1 MSKKPALFD
10 PRIKPLLEHL
20 GYSSLYPPQEQ
31 ALSKGLLEGRNLL
44 VTTPTASGK
53 TMVAL
58 IAAINIIKKGLKVV
72 YLTPLRAL
80 TTEKF
85 QDFRILEELD
95 LFERKIRVKVASSD
109 YSSAGRELA
118 QADVIVLTNEKM
130 DSLIRHRSEWIH
142 EVGLFVADEVHLIGE
157 RDRGPTLEMMLTK
170 IRKMYS
176 LAQILALSATIENS
190 TEIARWLGCELI
202 ESNWRPT
209 KLIEGVYEK
218 GSLHLNY
225 GKESRVQKSSSN
237 AGTSIAAIDVAM
249 ECIED
254 GGQAMIFAETR
265 KRTIS
270 LAQKAAPA
278 VYNKLDNLAGKLAA
292 EAAAEIS
299 EKGED
304 TELTRVLS
312 DLVSK
317 GVGFHHAGLG
327 ALTRNLIEKS
337 FKAGV
342 IKLLTTTPTL
352 AAGVNLPARRVI
364 LSSVF
369 RYDAEYGGNMP
380 ISVLEY
386 KQICGRAGRPSY
398 DTFGEAIIIADAR
411 VNAEEIYDHYILGI
425 PEPICSQ
432 LTSDRS
438 FRIHLLSTISTL
450 PGIKKSEIYD
460 LFGSTLLAQSKSM
473 SSITIRLDSTISYL
487 EKESLVKSKN
497 DRYISTEF
505 GKQISLLYIDPL
517 TGVEFRDTIGSI
529 ENKIRGG
536 KKPIM
541 GRVDVNGREREDSID
556 IDHKNSNFYYYDTD
570 HSNKNN
576 KNINHTLGFLHLIT
590 ESPDFYPK
598 YALRKR
604 DIEEFCNEIEQH
616 RNEQI
621 QPINEYE
628 CSRSFWALHK
638 WINESTDKILS
649 DKIGVEPGDM
659 HRIVEVAEWLAYSLY
674 EVAKIM
680 RRSDLLA
687 EIHMLRLRIKYG
699 VKEELLA
706 LVRLKGIGRVRA
718 RSLYRAGFT
727 GLINIANASEE
738 QLSAVSNI
746 GPIIAKT
753 VKEQLKN
760 KYKNGISD

>member
-1 MSKKPALFD
+1 MNKKPALVD
-10 PRIKPLLEHL
+10 PRIRPLLEHF
-20 GYSSLYPPQEQ
+20 GYLSLYPPQEQ
-31 ALSKGLLEGRNLL
+31 ALSKGLLDGRNLL
-44 VTTPTASGK
+44 ITTPTASGK
-53 TMVAL
+53 TMIAL
-58 IAAINIIKKGLKVV
+58 IAAMNILKKGLKVV

-85 QDFRILEELD
+85 QDFRIFEELD
-95 LFERKIRVKVASSD
+95 LFEREIKVKVASSD

-157 RDRGPTLEMMLTK
+157 RERGPTLEMMLTK

-176 LAQILALSATIENS
+176 QAQVLALSATIENS
-190 TEIARWLGCELI
+190 SEIARWLDCELI
-202 ESNWRPT
+202 DSNWRPT
-209 KLIEGVYEK
+209 RLVEGVYEH
-218 GSLHLNY
+218 GSLRLNDAD
-225 GKESRVQKSSSN
+225 KVSKKLSSSAWN
-237 AGTSIAAIDVAM
+237 TSTAAIDVAM

-254 GGQAMIFAETR
+254 GGQAMIFGETR

-270 LAQKAAPA
+270 LAQKAAQV
-278 VYNKLDNLAGKLAA
+278 VYKKLDTIARKSAA
-292 EAAAEIS
+292 NVALEIL

-304 TELTRVLS
+304 IAITRILS

-327 ALTRNLIEKS
+327 VLTRNLVEKS

-364 LSSVF
+364 LASVF
-369 RYDAEYGGNMP
+369 RYDSEYGGNMP

-411 VNAEEIYDHYILGI
+411 VNAEEIYDHYILGT

-432 LTSDRS
+432 LTNDRS
-438 FRIHLLSTISTL
+438 IRIHVLSTISTL

-460 LFGSTLLAQSKSM
+460 LFGSTLLAQSKSKASIM
-473 SSITIRLDSTISYL
+473 SRLDSAISYL
-487 EKESLVKSKN
+487 ERQSLTKSRN
-497 DRYISTEF
+497 NRYISTEF
-505 GKQISLLYIDPL
+505 GKQISLLYIDPS
-517 TGVEFRDTIGSI
+517 TGVEFRNAVESI
-529 ENKIRGG
+529 ENKIRGDKRTAIVG
-536 KKPIM
+536 S
-541 GRVDVNGREREDSID
+541 GDSSEHESAFSAHD
-556 IDHKNSNFYYYDTD
+556 CHKDSEYSDRDNND
-570 HSNKNN
+570 KNN
-576 KNINHTLGFLHLIT
+576 CSHTLGFLHLIT
-590 ESPDFYPK
+590 DSPDFYPK
-598 YALRKR
+598 FALRKK
-604 DIEEFCNEIEQH
+604 DIEEFCSDIEQH

-621 QPINEYE
+621 RPINEYE

-638 WINESTDKILS
+638 WINESTDKVLS
-649 DKIGVEPGDM
+649 DMIGIEPGDM
-659 HRIVEVAEWLAYSLY
+659 HRIVEVAEWLTYSLY

-680 RRSDLLA
+680 RRSDLLI
-687 EIHMLRLRIKYG
+687 EIHRLRLRIKYG

-706 LVRLKGIGRVRA
+706 LIRLKGIGRVRA
-718 RSLYRAGFT
+718 RSLYEAGFT
-727 GLINIANASEE
+727 DLSKIANASEAH
-738 QLSAVSNI
+738 LSVVSNI
-746 GPIIAKT
+746 GPTIAKT
-753 VKEQLKN
+753 IKEQMQNKN
-760 KYKNGISD
+760 

>member
-1 MSKKPALFD
+1 MNKKPALVD
-10 PRIKPLLEHL
+10 PRIRPLFEHL
-20 GYSSLYPPQEQ
+20 GYLSLYPPQEQ
-31 ALSKGLLEGRNLL
+31 ALSKGLLDGKNLL
-44 VTTPTASGK
+44 ITTPTASGK
-53 TMVAL
+53 TMIAL
-58 IAAINIIKKGLKVV
+58 IAAMNILKKGLKVV

-85 QDFRILEELD
+85 QDFRIFEELD
-95 LFERKIRVKVASSD
+95 LFEREIKVKVASSD

-157 RDRGPTLEMMLTK
+157 RERGPTLEMMLTK

-176 LAQILALSATIENS
+176 QAQVLALSATIENS
-190 TEIARWLGCELI
+190 SEIARWLDCELI
-202 ESNWRPT
+202 DSNWRPT
-209 KLIEGVYEK
+209 RLVEGVYEH
-218 GSLHLNY
+218 GSLRLNDAD
-225 GKESRVQKSSSN
+225 KVSKKLSSSAWN
-237 AGTSIAAIDVAM
+237 TSTAAIDVAM

-254 GGQAMIFAETR
+254 GGQAMIFGETR

-270 LAQKAAPA
+270 LAQKAAQV
-278 VYNKLDNLAGKLAA
+278 VYKKLDTIARKSAA
-292 EAAAEIS
+292 NVALEIL

-304 TELTRVLS
+304 IAITRILS

-327 ALTRNLIEKS
+327 VLTRNLVEKS

-364 LSSVF
+364 LASVF
-369 RYDAEYGGNMP
+369 RYDSEYGGNMP

-411 VNAEEIYDHYILGI
+411 VNAEEIYDHYILGT

-432 LTSDRS
+432 LTNDRS
-438 FRIHLLSTISTL
+438 IRIHVLSTISTL

-460 LFGSTLLAQSKSM
+460 LFGSTLLAQSKSKASIM
-473 SSITIRLDSTISYL
+473 SRLDSAISYL
-487 EKESLVKSKN
+487 ERQSLIKSRN
-497 DRYISTEF
+497 NRYISTEF
-505 GKQISLLYIDPL
+505 GKQISLLYIDPS
-517 TGVEFRDTIGSI
+517 TGVEFRNAVESI
-529 ENKIRGG
+529 ENKIRGDKRTAIVG
-536 KKPIM
+536 IS
-541 GRVDVNGREREDSID
+541 DSSEHESAFSAHD
-556 IDHKNSNFYYYDTD
+556 CHKDSEYSDRDNND
-570 HSNKNN
+570 KNN
-576 KNINHTLGFLHLIT
+576 CSHTLGFLHLIT
-590 ESPDFYPK
+590 DSPDFYPK
-598 YALRKR
+598 FALRKK
-604 DIEEFCNEIEQH
+604 DIEEFCSDIEQH

-621 QPINEYE
+621 RPINEYE

-638 WINESTDKILS
+638 WINESTDKVLS
-649 DKIGVEPGDM
+649 DMIGIEPGDM
-659 HRIVEVAEWLAYSLY
+659 HRIVEVAEWLTYSLY

-680 RRSDLLA
+680 RRSDLLI
-687 EIHMLRLRIKYG
+687 EIHRLRLRIKYG

-706 LVRLKGIGRVRA
+706 LIRLKGIGRVRA
-718 RSLYRAGFT
+718 RSLYEAGFT
-727 GLINIANASEE
+727 DLSKIANASEAH
-738 QLSAVSNI
+738 LSVVSNI
-746 GPIIAKT
+746 GPTIAKT
-753 VKEQLKN
+753 IKEQMQNKN
-760 KYKNGISD
+760 

>member
-1 MSKKPALFD
+1 MNKKPALVD
-10 PRIKPLLEHL
+10 PRIKPLLEHFRYL
-20 GYSSLYPPQEQ
+20 SLYPPQEQ
-31 ALSKGLLEGRNLL
+31 ALSKGLLDGRNLL
-44 VTTPTASGK
+44 ITTPTASGK
-53 TMVAL
+53 TMIAL
-58 IAAINIIKKGLKVV
+58 IAAMNILKKGLKVV

-85 QDFRILEELD
+85 QDFRIFEELD
-95 LFERKIRVKVASSD
+95 LFEREIKVKVASSD

-157 RDRGPTLEMMLTK
+157 RERGPTLEMMLTK

-176 LAQILALSATIENS
+176 QAQVLALSATIENS
-190 TEIARWLGCELI
+190 SEIARWLDCELI
-202 ESNWRPT
+202 DSNWRPT
-209 KLIEGVYEK
+209 RLVEGVYEH
-218 GSLHLNY
+218 GSLRLNDAD
-225 GKESRVQKSSSN
+225 KVSKKLSSSAWN
-237 AGTSIAAIDVAM
+237 TSTAAIDVAM

-254 GGQAMIFAETR
+254 GGQAMIFGETR

-270 LAQKAAPA
+270 LAQKAAQV
-278 VYNKLDNLAGKLAA
+278 VYKKLDTIARKSAA
-292 EAAAEIS
+292 NVALEIL

-304 TELTRVLS
+304 IAITRILS

-327 ALTRNLIEKS
+327 VLTRNLVEKS

-364 LSSVF
+364 LASVF
-369 RYDAEYGGNMP
+369 RYDSEYGGNMP

-411 VNAEEIYDHYILGI
+411 VNAEEIYDHYILGT

-432 LTSDRS
+432 LTNDRS
-438 FRIHLLSTISTL
+438 IRIHVLSTISTL

-460 LFGSTLLAQSKSM
+460 LFGSTLLAQSKSKASIM
-473 SSITIRLDSTISYL
+473 SRLDSAISYL
-487 EKESLVKSKN
+487 ERQSLTKSRN
-497 DRYISTEF
+497 NRYISTEF
-505 GKQISLLYIDPL
+505 GKQISLLYIDPS
-517 TGVEFRDTIGSI
+517 TGVEFRNAVESI
-529 ENKIRGG
+529 ENKIRGDKRTAIVG
-536 KKPIM
+536 IS
-541 GRVDVNGREREDSID
+541 DSSEHESAFSAHD
-556 IDHKNSNFYYYDTD
+556 CHKDSEYSDRDNND
-570 HSNKNN
+570 KNN
-576 KNINHTLGFLHLIT
+576 CSHTLGFLHLIT
-590 ESPDFYPK
+590 DSPDFYPK
-598 YALRKR
+598 FALRKK
-604 DIEEFCNEIEQH
+604 DIEEFCSDIEQH

-621 QPINEYE
+621 RPINEYE

-638 WINESTDKILS
+638 WINESTDKVLS
-649 DKIGVEPGDM
+649 DMIGIEPGDM
-659 HRIVEVAEWLAYSLY
+659 HRIVEVAEWLTYSLY

-680 RRSDLLA
+680 RRSDLLI
-687 EIHMLRLRIKYG
+687 EIHRLRLRIKYG

-706 LVRLKGIGRVRA
+706 LIRLKGIGRVRA
-718 RSLYRAGFT
+718 RSLYEAGFT
-727 GLINIANASEE
+727 DLSKIANASEAH
-738 QLSAVSNI
+738 LSAVSNI
-746 GPIIAKT
+746 GPTIAKT
-753 VKEQLKN
+753 IKEQMQNKN
-760 KYKNGISD
+760 

>member
-1 MSKKPALFD
+1 M
-10 PRIKPLLEHL
+10 I
-20 GYSSLYPPQEQ
+20 
-31 ALSKGLLEGRNLL
+31 
-44 VTTPTASGK
+44 
-53 TMVAL
+53 AL
-58 IAAINIIKKGLKVV
+58 IAAMNILKKGLKVV

-85 QDFRILEELD
+85 QDFRIFEELG
-95 LFERKIRVKVASSD
+95 LFEREIKVKVASSD

-157 RDRGPTLEMMLTK
+157 RERGPTLEMMLTK

-176 LAQILALSATIENS
+176 QAQVLALSATIENS
-190 TEIARWLGCELI
+190 SEIARWLDCELI
-202 ESNWRPT
+202 DSNWRPT
-209 KLIEGVYEK
+209 RLVEGVYEH
-218 GSLHLNY
+218 GSLRLNDAD
-225 GKESRVQKSSSN
+225 KVSKKLSSSAWN
-237 AGTSIAAIDVAM
+237 TSTAAIDVAM

-254 GGQAMIFAETR
+254 GGQAMIFGETR

-270 LAQKAAPA
+270 LAQKAAQV
-278 VYNKLDNLAGKLAA
+278 VYKKLDTIARKSAA
-292 EAAAEIS
+292 NVALEIL

-304 TELTRVLS
+304 IAITRILS

-327 ALTRNLIEKS
+327 VLTRNLVEKS

-364 LSSVF
+364 LASVF
-369 RYDAEYGGNMP
+369 RYDSEYGGNMP

-411 VNAEEIYDHYILGI
+411 VNAEEIYDHYILGT

-432 LTSDRS
+432 LTNDRS
-438 FRIHLLSTISTL
+438 IRIHVLSTISTL

-460 LFGSTLLAQSKSM
+460 LFGSTLLAQSKSKASIM
-473 SSITIRLDSTISYL
+473 SRLDSAISYL
-487 EKESLVKSKN
+487 ERQSLTKSRN
-497 DRYISTEF
+497 NRYISTEF
-505 GKQISLLYIDPL
+505 GKQISLLYIDPS
-517 TGVEFRDTIGSI
+517 TGVEFRNAVESI
-529 ENKIRGG
+529 ENKIRGDKRTAIVG
-536 KKPIM
+536 IS
-541 GRVDVNGREREDSID
+541 DSSEHESAFSAHD
-556 IDHKNSNFYYYDTD
+556 CHKDSEYSDGDSND
-570 HSNKNN
+570 KNN
-576 KNINHTLGFLHLIT
+576 CSHTLGFLHLIT
-590 ESPDFYPK
+590 DSPDFYPK
-598 YALRKR
+598 FALRKK
-604 DIEEFCNEIEQH
+604 DIEEFCSDIEQH

-621 QPINEYE
+621 RPINEYE

-638 WINESTDKILS
+638 WINESTDKVLS
-649 DKIGVEPGDM
+649 DMIGIEPGDM
-659 HRIVEVAEWLAYSLY
+659 HRIVEVAEWLTYSLY

-680 RRSDLLA
+680 RRSDLLI
-687 EIHMLRLRIKYG
+687 EIHRLRLRIKYG

-706 LVRLKGIGRVRA
+706 LIRLKGIGRVRA
-718 RSLYRAGFT
+718 RSLYEAGFT
-727 GLINIANASEE
+727 DLSKIANASEAH
-738 QLSAVSNI
+738 LSVVSNI
-746 GPIIAKT
+746 GPTIAKT
-753 VKEQLKN
+753 IKEQMQNKN
-760 KYKNGISD
+760 

>member
-1 MSKKPALFD
+1 MSKKPRLLD

-31 ALSKGLLEGRNLL
+31 ALSKGLLDGRNLL

-53 TMVAL
+53 TLVAL
-58 IAAINIIKKGLKVV
+58 IAAMNIIMKGLRVV

-85 QDFRILEELD
+85 QDFRILEELE
-95 LFERKIRVKVASSD
+95 LFDRRIKVKVASSD

-130 DSLIRHRSEWIH
+130 DSLIRHRCEWIH
-142 EVGLFVADEVHLIGE
+142 EVGLFVADEVHLLGE

-176 LAQILALSATIENS
+176 QAQVLALSATIENS
-190 TEIARWLGCELI
+190 NEIARWLGCELI

-209 KLIEGVYEK
+209 KLIEGVYEH
-218 GSLHLNY
+218 GSLLLND
-225 GKESRVQKSSSN
+225 GKESRSKKITPS
-237 AGTSIAAIDVAM
+237 AGTPSTAAVDVAV
-249 ECIED
+249 ECIEN
-254 GGQAMIFAETR
+254 GGQAMIFGETR
-265 KRTIS
+265 KRAIS
-270 LAQKAAPA
+270 LAQKAAPII
-278 VYNKLDNLAGKLAA
+278 YNKLDKLERKSAA
-292 EAAAEIS
+292 KVALQIS

-304 TELTRVLS
+304 TEITRNLS
-312 DLVSK
+312 ELVSK

-327 ALTRNLIEKS
+327 VLARNLVEMS
-337 FKAGV
+337 FKTGV
-342 IKLLTTTPTL
+342 IKLLTATPTL

-364 LSSVF
+364 LASIF

-398 DTFGEAIIIADAR
+398 DTFGEAIIIADVR
-411 VNAEEIYDHYILGI
+411 TNAEEIYNHYILGT

-432 LTSDRS
+432 LTNDRS
-438 FRIHLLSTISTL
+438 VRIHLLSTISTL

-460 LFGSTLLAQSKSM
+460 LFGSTLLALNKGKASITFGLDSAIAYLERESCIKSKS
-473 SSITIRLDSTISYL
+473 
-487 EKESLVKSKN
+487 N
-497 DRYISTEF
+497 RYISTEF

-517 TGVEFRDTIGSI
+517 TGVQFRNAIESV
-529 ENKIRGG
+529 ENKIRGD
-536 KKPIM
+536 KKSFASI
-541 GRVDVNGREREDSID
+541 GEYDAGEGNDSI
-556 IDHKNSNFYYYDTD
+556 HTFQKNRNFYD
-570 HSNKNN
+570 SNDN
-576 KNINHTLGFLHLIT
+576 KYNHNHTLGFLHLIS

-598 YALRKR
+598 FVLRKR
-604 DIEEFCNEIEQH
+604 DIEEFCSDIEEH
-616 RNEQI
+616 RSELI
-621 QPINEYE
+621 YPINEFE
-628 CSRSFWALHK
+628 CSRSLWALYK

-659 HRIVEVAEWLAYSLY
+659 HRIVEIADWLAYSLY

-680 RRSDLLA
+680 RRSDLLL
-687 EIHMLRLRIKYG
+687 EIHRLRLRIKYG
-699 VKEELLA
+699 VKEELLK
-706 LVRLKGIGRVRA
+706 LIRLKGIGRVRA
-718 RSLYRAGFT
+718 RSLYGIGFT
-727 GLINIANASEE
+727 DLTEIANASEA

-746 GPIIAKT
+746 GPTIAKNI
-753 VKEQLKN
+753 KEQLQN
-760 KYKNGISD
+760 KDL